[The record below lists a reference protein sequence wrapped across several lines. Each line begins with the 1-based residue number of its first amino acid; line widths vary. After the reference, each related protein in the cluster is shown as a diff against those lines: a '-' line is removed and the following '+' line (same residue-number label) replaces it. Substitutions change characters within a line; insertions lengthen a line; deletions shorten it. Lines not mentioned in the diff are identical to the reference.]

1 MKLKRIHALQLFTIL
16 LLVVYSL
23 HTSSCANT
31 KAAPSGGPKDSLAPV
46 VVSVLPDSNAIY
58 VPRSKTKVTV
68 TFNEYVQLK
77 DAVKNILLSPPQ
89 KKKPEVK
96 IKGKSIVVSFPEDL
110 DSNKT
115 YSISFGSAI
124 ADNNE
129 GNTLENFVY
138 SFSTGPVIDSM
149 MISGT
154 VVDFATLL
162 PIGDLTIALY
172 SNPKDSSVFNTLPD
186 AVTRNDKWGYFSA
199 RNLKPI
205 PYAVY
210 AFKDENGNNKYDP
223 GSEQI
228 AFLDSLYTPQ
238 TVMKKGM
245 PQLTSYDMKD
255 TLACLMRPCEMDL
268 YLFKEKPTN
277 QYISN
282 SGRPTLRGAFVK
294 FNAPDAQIDSFSIRG
309 IRHDKL
315 IQQFNKTFDSLA
327 FWVNEGGRMQ
337 DTLFLGIKYQKT
349 DSTGNL
355 VPAVENLKLVAPV
368 IKKDNKK
375 NRKDPNEKTE
385 RKDLLKFTLVSA
397 PDKVEQDGYIFE
409 FNEPLVK
416 SNFDTITFT
425 TSTPKK
431 IVSQQKFTIKQ
442 DSTDLRRYI
451 LRPTEP
457 FKIGN
462 DYEMIIPKATFRD
475 INGFTND
482 STYNKLSLP
491 TDDKLNSLILEM
503 KNVDTRYIVQ
513 VVDEKREKVFRSY
526 IISDDVTLP
535 FPYLQKG
542 KYSIRIMEDKN
553 NNGLLDAG
561 DILKRRQ
568 PEKVRLY
575 RLADGKDIIEL
586 KERTDI
592 EQTIDVK
599 ALFGK

>member
-1 MKLKRIHALQLFTIL
+1 MKFKQIHALQLFTVL
-16 LLVVYSL
+16 LLALYSL

-31 KAAPSGGPKDSLAPV
+31 KAAPSGGPKDSLAPI
-46 VVSVLPDSNAIY
+46 VVSVVPDSNAIY
-58 VPRSKTKVTV
+58 VPRTKTKVTI

-77 DAVKNILLSPPQ
+77 DAAKNILLSPPQ
-89 KKKPEVK
+89 KKKPVTK
-96 IKGKSIVVSFPEDL
+96 IKGKSIVVTFPEDM

-115 YSISFGSAI
+115 YSINFGSAI

-129 GNTLENFVY
+129 GNVLENFVY
-138 SFSTGPVIDSM
+138 SFSTGQAIDSM

-154 VVDFATLL
+154 VVNYATLL

-172 SNPKDSSVFNTLPD
+172 ANPKDSSVFNSLPD
-186 AVTRNDKWGYFSA
+186 AVTKNDKWGYFTV
-199 RNLKPI
+199 RNLKSV

-223 GSEQI
+223 GNEQI

-238 TVMKKGM
+238 NVMRKGM
-245 PQLTSYDMKD
+245 PQLASYNMKD
-255 TLACLMRPCEMDL
+255 TLACLMRPCEIDL

-282 SGRPTLRGAFVK
+282 SGRPTQRGAFVK

-315 IQQFNKTFDSLA
+315 IQQFNKTFDSLS
-327 FWVNEGGRMQ
+327 FWINEGGRMQ

-349 DSTGNL
+349 DSTGKL
-355 VPAVENLKLVAPV
+355 VPTVENLKLVAPV
-368 IKKDNKK
+368 VKKEKKNKK
-375 NRKDPNEKTE
+375 NPNEKTE
-385 RKDLLKFTLVSA
+385 RKDLLKFNLAAA

-409 FNEPLVK
+409 FSEPLVK
-416 SNFDTITFT
+416 SNFDTIIFT

-431 IVSQQKFTIKQ
+431 IVSQQKFTVKQ
-442 DSTDLRRYI
+442 DSTDIRRYI

-491 TDDKLNSLILEM
+491 TDDKLNSLTLEM
-503 KNVDTRYIVQ
+503 INVDTRYIVE

-561 DILKRRQ
+561 DILKKRQ